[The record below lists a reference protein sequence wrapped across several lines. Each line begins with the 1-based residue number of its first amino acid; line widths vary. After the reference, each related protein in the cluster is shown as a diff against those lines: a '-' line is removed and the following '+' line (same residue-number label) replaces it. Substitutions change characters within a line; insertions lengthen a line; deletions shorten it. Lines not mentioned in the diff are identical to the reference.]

1 MGIRIADSAACA
13 HHLSTVVQV
22 KMQHFHLL
30 DQIEA
35 GLKRAEAQFRQRQ
48 SFA

>member
-1 MGIRIADSAACA
+1 MGIRIVGLASCV
-13 HHLSTVVQV
+13 HHLLTVVQV
-22 KMQHFHLL
+22 KMQHFHLP

-35 GLKRAEAQFRQRQ
+35 GLKRAEAQLRLRR